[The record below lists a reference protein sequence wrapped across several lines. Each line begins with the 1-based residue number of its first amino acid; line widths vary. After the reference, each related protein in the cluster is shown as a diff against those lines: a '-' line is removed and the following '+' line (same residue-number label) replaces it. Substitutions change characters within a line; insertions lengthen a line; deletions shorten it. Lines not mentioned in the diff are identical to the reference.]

1 MRKKLIQ
8 INTVCNTSTGRIM
21 HDIQKAASEE
31 GFETLSFVGRRAPYS
46 DLPCV
51 KFGNPISFWLH
62 VALNSVF
69 DRQGYGSFL
78 VTRRMVKRLR
88 EEKPDIIH
96 LHNLHGYYLN
106 LPVLFRYLKEEFK
119 GEIYWTFHDCW
130 PFTGHCAYFTM
141 AGCDKWKTVCG
152 ECPCRKR
159 YPVSLLS
166 DASTKNF
173 RDKQK
178 LFTGFENLT
187 ILTPSVWMEEQIKES
202 FLKDYPVRVI
212 PNGIDLKRFSYQP
225 DDTVYEKYGIP
236 ENKHLLLG
244 VADVWDTRKGF
255 YDFLTLAKTLPE
267 EYRIILVG
275 LSGVQMKGLP
285 SNIIGIKRTENQ
297 DELVKLYSAA
307 DLFVNPSLE
316 ESFSMVT
323 VEALACGT
331 PVIALNTSAVK
342 ELVREG
348 NGIVLSGHETEDYL
362 AAIREVENLRLTR
375 QQVADTA
382 LPYEKSRVLKQIVAL
397 YKEKA

>member
-31 GFETLSFVGRRAPYS
+31 GFETLSFVGRRTPYS

-62 VALNSVF
+62 VALNTVF

-173 RDKQK
+173 LDKQK
-178 LFTGFENLT
+178 LFAGLENLT

-225 DDTVYEKYGIP
+225 DNSVYEKYGIP

-244 VADVWDTRKGF
+244 VADVWDTRKGLD
-255 YDFLTLAKTLPE
+255 DFLTLAKTLPE
-267 EYRIILVG
+267 EYRIVLVG

-342 ELVREG
+342 ELVREE
-348 NGIVLSGHETEDYL
+348 NGIVLSSHETEDYL
-362 AAIREVENLRLTR
+362 AAIREVKNLRLTR